1 MKINYILFS
10 TLFGIGKLTNFP
22 GTLAS
27 FISLLFIWMIKQN
40 LSASKVVIL
49 YLFFVLFSLFVVS
62 NSLKRI
68 KKKDP
73 KELVIDEFIGQFT
86 CLLFLPNKIEYYII
100 GFLLFRFFDIIK
112 PYPIDKID
120 KRDDAI
126 GVVFDDVLA
135 GFFAGSIIHGL
146 IYFIRI

>member
-1 MKINYILFS
+1 MKINYLFFS

-27 FISLLFIWMIKQN
+27 FISLIFIWMIKQN
-40 LSASKVVIL
+40 LSATNVVIL
-49 YLFFVLFSLFVVS
+49 YLFFLIFSLFVVS
-62 NSLKRI
+62 NSLKKI

-73 KELVIDEFIGQFT
+73 KEIVIDEFMGQFT
-86 CLLFLPNKIEYYII
+86 CLLFLPNKIECYII

-112 PYPIDKID
+112 PYPINQID
-120 KRDDAI
+120 KRDDAM

-135 GFFAGSIIHGL
+135 GFFAGLIIHGL
-146 IYFIRI
+146 IYFFRI